1 MIWEQ
6 AVFKNLRTSTKLVIL
21 CGMFIIS
28 VGVTTYSLVAEKQ
41 IAIEF
46 ARKELVGSRYLA
58 AVRGIYATVLAGRT
72 IDASAAPPSRQTDDI
87 LKTLAATQSNEGKS
101 LQTGAFAQSLAEA
114 LRLLWSSDL
123 DSAAAY
129 TLALDVLAKARQ
141 LISRIADDS
150 NLELDPDLDSYYM
163 QDLIAK
169 KLPAF
174 LNQLGEMAILSREAA
189 AARILSSE
197 QKVRFQ
203 ILEGVLRAIADETKD
218 NLAAAYRGNPDG
230 SLKQAIDSAFTTM
243 MSNTNAYL
251 GLNPSFVD
259 SAAAGHNAAAS
270 DRLYGSVV
278 ESTMRAWAAAQSE
291 LDGLLQKRI
300 DGLVKMMRLSLALTG
315 ALAALSIVIAVMTHR
330 HIVRPLE
337 RIENVASTVRE
348 TKDYSLRIDYT
359 SKNEIGQLTAAFNDM
374 LSELAAAREREQSE
388 QSELARVARLT
399 SMGVL
404 TASIAHEI
412 NQPLAAIV
420 ANSNAAQRWLA
431 NAHPNLDEART
442 ALNDIV
448 SDGHRASQIVGSVR
462 AMFKKDSRKRNQLAV
477 NDLLK
482 DILTLVQGAIK
493 KQQVSIR
500 TELLQ
505 DLPHVVADR
514 TQLQQVFMNLIMNAV
529 EAMGPVTNRERLLS
543 IKSDVHDPGTVMI
556 MVEDSGT
563 GIDPNNT
570 ERIFE
575 AFFTTKS
582 DGMGMGLAMCRSII
596 EAHGGRL
603 WASPGAS
610 HGSVFHVVLP
620 SNE

>member
-1 MIWEQ
+1 M
-6 AVFKNLRTSTKLVIL
+6 FKNLRTSTKLVIL

-72 IDASAAPPSRQTDDI
+72 IDASAAPPSRQTDGI
-87 LKTLAATQSNEGKS
+87 LKTLAATQSNAGKS

-150 NLELDPDLDSYYM
+150 NLALDPDLDSYYM

-251 GLNPSFVD
+251 GGLNASFVD

-337 RIENVASTVRE
+337 RLENVASTVRE

>member
-1 MIWEQ
+1 M
-6 AVFKNLRTSTKLVIL
+6 FKNLRTSTKLVIL
-21 CGMFIIS
+21 CGMFFIS
-28 VGVTTYSLVAEKQ
+28 VGATTYSLVAEKQ

-58 AVRGIYATVLAGRT
+58 AVRGIYATVLAGPP
-72 IDASAAPPSRQTDDI
+72 IDASAAPPSRQTDDV
-87 LKTLAATQSNEGKS
+87 LKTLAAAQSDAGKS
-101 LQTGAFAQSLAEA
+101 LQTGELAQSLAEA

-123 DSAAAY
+123 DSGASY
-129 TLALDVLAKARQ
+129 TLALNVLAKARQ
-141 LISRIADDS
+141 LVSRIADDS
-150 NLELDPDLDSYYM
+150 NLALDPDLDSYYV

-174 LNQLGEMAILSREAA
+174 LRQLSEVPILSREAA
-189 AARILSSE
+189 AARTLSSE

-203 ILEGVLRAIADETKD
+203 IFEGQLRSIEDELKD
-218 NLAAAYRGNPDG
+218 NLAAAYRGNTDG
-230 SLKQAIDSAFTTM
+230 SLKHAIDGAFATT

-251 GLNPSFVD
+251 SGLDASFVGSD
-259 SAAAGHNAAAS
+259 TAGRNSAAS

-278 ESTMRAWAAAQSE
+278 ESTIGAWAAAQSE

-315 ALAALSIVIAVMTHR
+315 ALTALSIVIAVMTHR

-337 RIENVASTVRE
+337 RLENVASTVRK
-348 TKDYSLRIDYT
+348 TRDYNLRINYT

-374 LSELAAAREREQSE
+374 LSELAAAREREQSD

-399 SMGVL
+399 SMGAL

-420 ANSNAAQRWLA
+420 ANSNAARRWLS
-431 NAHPNLDEART
+431 NASPDLDEART
-442 ALNDIV
+442 ALNNIV
-448 SDGHRASQIVGSVR
+448 RDGHRASQMIGSVR
-462 AMFKKDSRKRNQLAV
+462 AMFKKDRRERDQLAV
-477 NDLLK
+477 NDLIE
-482 DILTLVQGAIK
+482 DILTLVHGAIK

-514 TQLQQVFMNLIMNAV
+514 TQLQQVFMSLIMNAI

-543 IKSDVHDPGTVMI
+543 IKSGVHGPGTVMI

-570 ERIFE
+570 ERIFD

-596 EAHGGRL
+596 ESHGGRL

-610 HGSVFHVVLP
+610 HGSVFHIVLP
-620 SNE
+620 SSQ

>member
-1 MIWEQ
+1 
-6 AVFKNLRTSTKLVIL
+6 VFKNLRTSTKLVIL

-87 LKTLAATQSNEGKS
+87 LKTLAATQSNAGKS

-150 NLELDPDLDSYYM
+150 NLALDPDLDSYYM

-251 GLNPSFVD
+251 GGLNASFVD

-337 RIENVASTVRE
+337 RLENVASTVRE

>member
-1 MIWEQ
+1 
-6 AVFKNLRTSTKLVIL
+6 VFKNLRTSTKLVIL

-28 VGVTTYSLVAEKQ
+28 VGATTYSLVAEKQ

-58 AVRGIYATVLAGRT
+58 TVRGIYATVLAGRP

-87 LKTLAATQSNEGKS
+87 LKTLAAAQSDAGKS
-101 LQTGAFAQSLAEA
+101 LQTGEFTRSLAEA

-123 DSAAAY
+123 DSGAAY

-141 LISRIADDS
+141 LVSRIADDS
-150 NLELDPDLDSYYM
+150 NLALDPDLDSYYV
-163 QDLIAK
+163 QDLVTK
-169 KLPAF
+169 KMPAF
-174 LNQLGEMAILSREAA
+174 LGQLGEVPILSRTSAT
-189 AARILSSE
+189 ARSPSNE

-203 ILEGVLRAIADETKD
+203 ILEGLLRSIADELKD

-230 SLKQAIDSAFTTM
+230 SLRQAVAGAFAIM

-251 GLNPSFVD
+251 GSLNASFVD
-259 SAAAGHNAAAS
+259 SDAAGRNAAAP

-278 ESTMRAWAAAQSE
+278 ESTIGAWVAAQSE
-291 LDGLLQKRI
+291 LDRLLQKRI

-315 ALAALSIVIAVMTHR
+315 ALVALSIVIAVMTHR

-337 RIENVASTVRE
+337 RLENVASTVRE
-348 TKDYSLRIDYT
+348 TRDYSLRIDYT
-359 SKNEIGQLTAAFNDM
+359 SKNEIGHLTAAFNDM
-374 LSELAAAREREQSE
+374 LSELAAARERERSE
-388 QSELARVARLT
+388 HSELARVSRLT
-399 SMGVL
+399 SMGAL
-404 TASIAHEI
+404 TASLAHEI

-420 ANSNAAQRWLA
+420 ANSNAAQRWLS
-431 NAHPNLDEART
+431 NVRPDLDEARS
-442 ALNDIV
+442 ALNNIV
-448 SDGHRASQIVGSVR
+448 RDGHRASQMIESVR
-462 AMFKKDSRKRNQLAV
+462 AMFKKDSRERNQLAV
-477 NDLLK
+477 NDLIE
-482 DILTLVQGAIK
+482 DILTLVHGTIK

-529 EAMGPVTNRERLLS
+529 EAMGPVTDRERLLS

-570 ERIFE
+570 ERIFD

-582 DGMGMGLAMCRSII
+582 EGMGMGLSICRSII

-620 SNE
+620 SSK

>member
-1 MIWEQ
+1 
-6 AVFKNLRTSTKLVIL
+6 VFKNLRTSTKLVIL

-150 NLELDPDLDSYYM
+150 NLALDPDLDSYYM

-189 AARILSSE
+189 AARVLSSE

-251 GLNPSFVD
+251 GGLNASFVD

-337 RIENVASTVRE
+337 RLENVASTVRE

-529 EAMGPVTNRERLLS
+529 EAMGPVTNRERRLS

-603 WASPGAS
+603 WASPGAF